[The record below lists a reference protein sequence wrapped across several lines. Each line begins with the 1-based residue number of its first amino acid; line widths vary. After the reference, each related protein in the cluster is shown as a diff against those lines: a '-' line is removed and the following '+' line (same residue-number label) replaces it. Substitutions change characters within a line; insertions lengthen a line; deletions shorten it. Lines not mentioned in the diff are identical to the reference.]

1 MPTDGPG
8 CGFASRFLF
17 YPVTECD
24 SRCRK
29 TGSAL
34 SRNTGSV
41 LSQKKPCSE
50 KTGATE
56 GAADEN
62 ATVAVA
68 QCEEYL
74 KKIFSGNATV
84 GVALFEGICNP
95 MERQKGA
102 KREKYPPFYRS
113 HHGPAS
119 IIQRKM
125 SIKGPV
131 ERNAQGKY

>member
-1 MPTDGPG
+1 M
-8 CGFASRFLF
+8 
-17 YPVTECD
+17 TECD

-95 MERQKGA
+95 MERQKGRNTLHFIVPIMGLHPYTTKKVVKGA
-102 KREKYPPFYRS
+102 CRAQYIRKILSRRS
-113 HHGPAS
+113 
-119 IIQRKM
+119 
-125 SIKGPV
+125 
-131 ERNAQGKY
+131 